1 MKRTILS
8 ALLILVLLMSMI
20 GALSVSAQ
28 EGGGTVTGDK
38 TLSETDILCDG
49 SLQVTLTLDSQTG
62 IAGNPGDIMLV
73 LDRSGSMGSLG
84 GQPLADLKTAA
95 GAFVDLIDNATD
107 GQLDGEISNGSRMGI
122 VSFSTNAIVDVPLT
136 TDATQVKQA
145 IDDLVAD
152 GYTNH
157 EEAIQM
163 TQTELAASE
172 PTNTKQMIIFTDGN
186 TMDDPRTPEDE
197 GGDPTDDATAAK
209 DAGTEIFAIGL
220 GNNVDEDALNE
231 WASDPDSDYVFVT
244 PESGDLQDIFEAI
257 GAAIIIPAATDIT
270 VIDTIANHFS
280 LSGAAASKGN
290 IAVAGNVI
298 TWTIAEL
305 GTEIETLTYIAS
317 HDCEQPGGLEQVN
330 VSVTYSDYEE
340 HTVTFPNPTV
350 NVRGCAAFLNLTP
363 NIATNGLGTLG
374 QTHTVTAT
382 ITDDFDDPVA
392 DLDVQFII
400 SSGPNVGQADSS
412 TTNTT
417 GQASFTYTATQGLA
431 GLGTDEI
438 VATVL
443 AQCRVA
449 NELSDTAWKEWVDNT
464 PPDVACEETVNP
476 HGKTVPPAGST
487 TLPGP
492 KGGQNEDGFYKLTAI
507 DAFDP
512 NPRIFV
518 LDTGSG
524 VVFGPFPSGTVV
536 KYTEAAGA
544 TPKIKKMGSTQGQA
558 GAVNWHIIG
567 NGDMNVYAE
576 DAAGNRADCT
586 SCLVPPLPK

>member
-1 MKRTILS
+1 MKKTFFPVLLIL
-8 ALLILVLLMSMI
+8 ALLISLT

-28 EGGGTVTGDK
+28 EGGTVTGDK

-62 IAGNPGDIMLV
+62 IAGDPEDIMLV

-95 GAFVDLIDNATD
+95 GAFVDLIDYATD
-107 GQLDGEISNGSRMGI
+107 GQLDGEISNGSRMGV
-122 VSFSTNAIVDVPLT
+122 VSFATNATVDVPLT

-145 IDDLVAD
+145 IDDLVANN
-152 GYTNH
+152 YTNH
-157 EEAIQM
+157 KEAIQM

-172 PTNTKQMIIFTDGN
+172 PNNTKQMIIFTDGTSAN
-186 TMDDPRTPEDE
+186 DPRTPEDE
-197 GGDPTDDATAAK
+197 GADPNDDATAAK
-209 DAGTEIFAIGL
+209 DAGTEIFCIGL
-220 GNNVDEDALNE
+220 GNVDEDALNE
-231 WASDPDSDYVFVT
+231 WASDPDIDYVFIT
-244 PESGDLQDIFEAI
+244 PDSGDLQDIFEAI
-257 GAAIIIPAATDIT
+257 GAAITVPAAKDI
-270 VIDTIANHFS
+270 VVSDTISDHFTVS
-280 LSGAAASKGN
+280 NVMASKGN
-290 IAVAGNVI
+290 AVQAGNVI
-298 TWTIAEL
+298 TWTIDEL
-305 GTEIETLTYIAS
+305 STETVTLTYTAT
-317 HDCEQPGGLEQVN
+317 HDCTKSGGIEEVN
-330 VSVTYSDYEE
+330 VSMTYSDYEGYE
-340 HTVTFPNPTV
+340 VTFPNPTV
-350 NVRGCAAFLNLTP
+350 NVRGCAAFLHLLPDIDTNELDTP
-363 NIATNGLGTLG
+363 G

-382 ITDDFDDPVA
+382 VTDDFGDPVA
-392 DLDVQFII
+392 GLDVQFMI
-400 SSGPNVGQADSS
+400 SAGPNVGQANSS

-449 NELSDTAWKEWVDNT
+449 NELSNTALKEWVDAT
-464 PPDVACEETVNP
+464 PPEVSCVEGVNP
-476 HGKTVPPAGST
+476 SGKNI
-487 TLPGP
+487 PGGKASG
-492 KGGQNEDGFYKLTAI
+492 KGQGQNPDGFYELIAI